1 MESESVSEKCQGQI
15 VLSIISF
22 VQRNVRLK
30 SRLENYET
38 KLKTQIYNP
47 FNISSSSSITYLTV
61 V

>member
-30 SRLENYET
+30 SRIENYET